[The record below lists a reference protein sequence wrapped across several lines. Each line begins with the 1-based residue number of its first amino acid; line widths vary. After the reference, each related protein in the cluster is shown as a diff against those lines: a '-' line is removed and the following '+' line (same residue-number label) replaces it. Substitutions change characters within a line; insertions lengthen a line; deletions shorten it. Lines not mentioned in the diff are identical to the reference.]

1 MTRTPGAL
9 GRLPIPDPRTWPDGV
24 RERFHELTGDCS
36 PLDVFIFTSGPA
48 ASMYLQDAITGVGIL
63 EVDPSGF
70 HVEDGYPALHF
81 PSNDVEEYSR
91 RLSVCGYSVRV
102 VEMAGQNAGS
112 AANRARAAVVN
123 IASARNGQ
131 KVL

>member
-1 MTRTPGAL
+1 
-9 GRLPIPDPRTWPDGV
+9 
-24 RERFHELTGDCS
+24 
-36 PLDVFIFTSGPA
+36 LDVFIFTSGPA

-123 IASARNGQ
+123 IASARRGRR
-131 KVL
+131 VL